1 MTLKEYQN
9 KAMNT
14 CMDSCAN
21 IAYMF
26 TGLSAEVGEVNDK
39 LAKAIRKGY
48 LSLHRNDI
56 AWWVKDSAQEKIKE
70 DLKKEIGDVLWFVAG
85 LADVL
90 GINLDD
96 VATANLA
103 KLADRAQRN
112 VIDGNG
118 DNR

>member
-14 CMDSCAN
+14 CMGSCAN
-21 IAYMF
+21 IAYML

-39 LAKAIRKGY
+39 VAKAIRKGY

-56 AWWVKDSAQEKIKE
+56 AWWGHQQDHEILRE

-85 LADVL
+85 ISQTLCISL
-90 GINLDD
+90 ED